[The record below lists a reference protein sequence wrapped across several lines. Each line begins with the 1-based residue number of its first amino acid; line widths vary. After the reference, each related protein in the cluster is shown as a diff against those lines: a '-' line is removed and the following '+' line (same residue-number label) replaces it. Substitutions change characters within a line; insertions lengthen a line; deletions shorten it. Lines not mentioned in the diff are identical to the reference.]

1 MRSAGGVLP
10 AQGVSTLALKK
21 PVPEVGLNLLD
32 FKSKTGKHTWARGRS
47 SAPDHTPPT
56 MRIGEVWSG
65 AEDRKEISGWYER
78 LRVWMNVNNKK
89 WELVRGG
96 KKV

>member
-1 MRSAGGVLP
+1 
-10 AQGVSTLALKK
+10 
-21 PVPEVGLNLLD
+21 
-32 FKSKTGKHTWARGRS
+32 
-47 SAPDHTPPT
+47 